1 MSRILC
7 VFLTS
12 AWLAFCVAYGSDL
25 YNETG
30 AGSGGVKRNQT
41 LASEGLEILGYAGL
55 ASEVARE
62 GTDDLLEV
70 SLSGIGALR
79 SSLEALNQTRLDDLE
94 SAFNE
99 TYLRYREDFASF
111 VERSGRGGGAWF
123 SNIDAESQGKLRDLL
138 VLPGKKGGVRSVP
151 LNYVAGMDASRWYPV
166 LDSMNIFAISMLS
179 GGATGSQRR
188 QELSRSELQQLV
200 DGIGNFLVL
209 SSQVTS
215 RSSCRQIAWQLV
227 VGEQQSVA
235 ILNGVSRKLV
245 RRLQSSISLLRRSN
259 ERVIRQHNAL
269 VSKRRELDSN
279 IRGLLDVIIKAR
291 SDKLDSLVTVE
302 DVHRDLEAL
311 RAHYVELW
319 KERSEWILSN
329 RRLVRQLVDWLQVS
343 VNLVY
348 RVALTISKSVLAYSI
363 RNLSDLVYTLKENGG
378 DPERVRQE
386 VEGSLEMFGFAL
398 EALRGGVVSMRS
410 ERDLGVFRSA
420 WRRLEKHYLWLRR
433 GYLETWEVIF
443 SKVRE
448 TDPRA
453 QLEEFLKASSD
464 LVSDLWRSD
473 LKSPFKFDSNLE
485 AHNLRILGLFRRV
498 GSFLGSEKTSRYSE
512 IQAAVLRL
520 RYYNE
525 MLFPDLRLQIELVDR
540 ERERYS
546 LTENFDQEVLEHL
559 LNHAF
564 LNESVERCSSG
575 FGRSYISPALRLGV
589 SDRSSSRVSMW
600 EDESKLISGEE
611 ELGQISVD
619 FFLGKRARSLVK
631 RFFGANSTA
640 PGSSEEGD
648 LRRQRLGELLDLKEK
663 LVRQNFNLQK
673 ELEALS
679 GDGSEPESFTKSLI
693 DRAQRLEKHIQTLDF
708 TISNMESSDQESLD
722 LLLGI
727 SKSLLAGE
735 GGKAGGETAKERQV
749 SVKRVEEEVSRFKRE
764 LGAVKTAL
772 DRDLKL
778 MRRISKY
785 SSEISILDDNI
796 KLINKYLSNLEA
808 RIDLFCGRIN
818 KDGDPKTSR
827 LLSIL
832 KYTVRRKKPDTE
844 CESLTL
850 EFAKAKETVS
860 PLLKD
865 ASDEVSEYNANFR
878 SCSEV
883 EEISSRFGH
892 IAKDFQ
898 KARRE
903 LQILQTSYLDSSLEH
918 GAKILERSVLKL
930 SQDSKGVNKELKCY
944 AEIISSPEAITTY
957 IKNIRKEMFRLQNT
971 IERELNRHMFRK

>member
-12 AWLAFCVAYGSDL
+12 AWLAFSVAYGSDL
-25 YNETG
+25 NNGTGGG
-30 AGSGGVKRNQT
+30 AGGVERNQT
-41 LASEGLEILGYAGL
+41 LAAEGLEILGYAGL

-62 GTDDLLEV
+62 GTDELLEV

-79 SSLEALNQTRLDDLE
+79 SSLEALNQTRLDELE
-94 SAFNE
+94 SVFNE

-111 VERSGRGGGAWF
+111 VERSGRGGGGAAWF
-123 SNIDAESQGKLRDLL
+123 SNIDAESQGRLRDLL

-151 LNYVAGMDASRWYPV
+151 LNYVAGMDTSRWYPV
-166 LDSMNIFAISMLS
+166 LDSVNVFAISMLS
-179 GGATGSQRR
+179 GGATGGQGG
-188 QELSRSELQQLV
+188 QELSRSELRQLV

-215 RSSCRQIAWQLV
+215 RFSCRQVAWELV
-227 VGEQQSVA
+227 VGDRQSVA

-245 RRLQSSISLLRRSN
+245 RRSQSSISLLRRSN
-259 ERVIRQHNAL
+259 EQVIRQHNVL
-269 VSKRRELDSN
+269 VSRGRELDSN
-279 IRGLLDVIIKAR
+279 IRGLLDVIIRAR

-302 DVHRDLEAL
+302 DVHRDLGAL

-329 RRLVRQLVDWLQVS
+329 RRLVRQFVDWLEVS

-348 RVALTISKSVLAYSI
+348 RVGLTISKSVLAYSI
-363 RNLSDLVYTLKENGG
+363 RNLSV
-378 DPERVRQE
+378 
-386 VEGSLEMFGFAL
+386 
-398 EALRGGVVSMRS
+398 
-410 ERDLGVFRSA
+410 

-433 GYLETWEVIF
+433 GYLETWEAVF

-448 TDPRA
+448 TDPRT
-453 QLEEFLKASSD
+453 QLEEFLEASSD

-485 AHNLRILGLFRRV
+485 AHNSRILGLFRRV

-512 IQAAVLRL
+512 IQTAVLRL

-546 LTENFDQEVLEHL
+546 LTGSFDQEALEHL

-575 FGRSYISPALRLGV
+575 FGRSHTSPALRLGV
-589 SDRSSSRVSMW
+589 SDRSSGRVSMW
-600 EDESKLISGEE
+600 EDESELISGEE

-619 FFLGKRARSLVK
+619 FFVGKRARSLVK
-631 RFFGANSTA
+631 KFFGADSRA
-640 PGSSEEGD
+640 PGSSGEGD

-663 LVRQNFNLQK
+663 LVRLNFTLQK

-679 GDGSEPESFTKSLI
+679 GDGSEPESVTKPLM
-693 DRAQRLEKHIQTLDF
+693 DRAQRLEKHIRTLDF
-708 TISNMESSDQESLD
+708 TISNVESSDQESLD

-735 GGKAGGETAKERQV
+735 GDRAGGATAKERQV

-772 DRDLKL
+772 DRDLRL
-778 MRRISKY
+778 MRRVSKY
-785 SSEISILDDNI
+785 SSEISILDDNL
-796 KLINKYLSNLEA
+796 KLMNKYLSNLEA

-832 KYTVRRKKPDTE
+832 KYAVRRKKPDTE

-878 SCSEV
+878 SCNEV

-903 LQILQTSYLDSSLEH
+903 LQILQNSYLDSSLEH

-930 SQDSKGVNKELKCY
+930 SQDSKGANKELKCY
-944 AEIISSPEAITTY
+944 AEIISSPEAITSY

-971 IERELNRHMFRK
+971 IERELNRHMFKK